1 MSRSEERV
9 PRRHPQ
15 AVQLAVK
22 LRPSL
27 ASRYDDEFRMF
38 GLNGLSK
45 SSQCFQAG
53 NARGTTNLYVAED
66 LGTKRLLRGRVRG
79 EVL

>member
-1 MSRSEERV
+1 M

-15 AVQLAVK
+15 AVQLAVN
-22 LRPSL
+22 SGQ
-27 ASRYDDEFRMF
+27 ASPHADEFRMF